1 MSQVNGDDAEGRAF
15 HLVGSG
21 AGGSLSL
28 TSRPQPRPEP
38 GPGQVAV
45 RVRAASL
52 NRRDLMLIDGTYP
65 VPAAPGVVP
74 LSDGVG
80 EVVALG
86 AGVTRAAVGD
96 RVAATYFRRWIAGPQ
111 RRAHAVE
118 QHGASHDGW
127 LATYAVFEQ
136 ESIVH
141 VPEHL
146 TDAEAACLTCACVVA
161 WAALTTPAPPTPGQT
176 VLTVGSGAVALFAVQ
191 FARLFGAR
199 VISVTS
205 SPRKAMRLRELGSH
219 ETVDRTQEPDWE
231 QAVRRLSED
240 GVEYVLDAVGMATLP
255 KSVASAAFNA
265 HITLLG
271 AFPSAAPADNPF
283 AAAYLSIRRIAVGSR
298 TDYEAMNRALSAH
311 RLRPAIDREFPFTE
325 APDAY
330 RHLREGNPLGK
341 VVVIV

>member
-1 MSQVNGDDAEGRAF
+1 MSQAF

-21 AGGSLSL
+21 AGTPL
-28 TSRPQPRPEP
+28 TLALRPQRRPEP
-38 GPGQVAV
+38 GPGQVVV
-45 RVRAASL
+45 RVLAASL
-52 NRRDLMLIDGTYP
+52 NRRDLMLMDGTYP
-65 VPAAPGVVP
+65 VPAAPDVVP

-80 EVVALG
+80 DVVALG

-111 RRAHAVE
+111 RLAHVVE

-127 LATYAVFEQ
+127 LATYAVLEQ

-146 TDAEAACLTCACVVA
+146 TDAEAACLTCAGVVA
-161 WAALTTPAPPTPGQT
+161 WAAMTTPAPPRPGQT

-191 FARLFGAR
+191 FARLSGAR

-205 SPRKAMRLRELGSH
+205 SPRKAQRLRELGAH
-219 ETVDRTQEPDWE
+219 ETIDRTQEPDWE
-231 QAVRRLSED
+231 RAVRRLSED
-240 GVEYVLDAVGMATLP
+240 GVEHVLDAVGTATLS

-265 HITLLG
+265 QITLLG
-271 AFPSAAPADNPF
+271 AFPSTAPADNPF
-283 AAAYLSIRRIAVGSR
+283 AASYLSIRRIAVGSR

-311 RLRPAIDREFPFTE
+311 RLRPAVDSEFPFAA
-325 APDAY
+325 APEAY
-330 RHLREGNPLGK
+330 RHLGEGDPLGK
-341 VVVIV
+341 VVITM